1 MTGESLQPPGD
12 DVRQKQLKPA
22 AQQRQK
28 PLPSCTDSCC
38 GTLGREKRLGYRVTE
53 RTDSEKARDDFLA
66 DPGSFDLLISDMTM
80 PHLTGAD
87 LTREVMKIR
96 PDLPVILCTGFSEF
110 IDEAKARELGI
121 KALIMK
127 PVQLD
132 DLAHTVRKV
141 LDGEA

>member
-1 MTGESLQPPGD
+1 M
-12 DVRQKQLKPA
+12 
-22 AQQRQK
+22 
-28 PLPSCTDSCC
+28 
-38 GTLGREKRLGYRVTE
+38 GREKRLGYRVTE

-110 IDEAKARELGI
+110 IDKAKARELGI